1 MSLTKLLKNEKN
13 ISTDLGIF
21 SFVEH
26 IGEGGNS
33 EVFLF
38 KRELP
43 RDVLEDGFK
52 NKVAI
57 KFLKAD
63 VSDSQLPRFK
73 DEFFC
78 VQQIGTHENI
88 AKYYHFDKINVADE
102 SYYIII
108 MKYYESSLNKF
119 ISTLDEDEKNQWLKV
134 LFSSLCDGLKFLH
147 DNNIIHRDIKPQN
160 ILFDTDINK
169 FVITDMGIAKFPET
183 LMRESQTDKS
193 DRLANFSFSP
203 KEQLDS
209 KVKPLPNYD
218 IYSLGQVLHWFITGR
233 TVGGTNRQKISS
245 NDSIQMVKDIDEVI
259 EKCVDD
265 NPNNRFQSI
274 SNIKEFLKNLH
285 EKSQKP
291 KDIWE
296 VIHDF
301 DGIVRKNFTT
311 ISDIAVTEDQ
321 NKISNFFEDFNQISP
336 ERFWLM
342 ELKGGDNPAKPIIRI
357 SEGKYLLWGYIE
369 IEVEK
374 LIVYRNVNQIY
385 KSFFIIITKPN
396 QPFEYTDIKTN
407 SVETS
412 NCTYDC
418 ELGNFWLEKS
428 IYIKND
434 LVKNGYFELANGEVV
449 EAYSDTFP
457 ERVRYYIP
465 YAYMIAPLGTPLSIG
480 DREPSEKLMEKAL
493 TNLTLDISDVRN
505 YENLTRGKF
514 SEDIKNWL

>member
-134 LFSSLCDGLKFLH
+134 LFSSLCNGLKFLH

-160 ILFDTDINK
+160 ILFDTDIN
-169 FVITDMGIAKFPET
+169 PT
-183 LMRESQTDKS
+183 L
-193 DRLANFSFSP
+193 N
-203 KEQLDS
+203 
-209 KVKPLPNYD
+209 
-218 IYSLGQVLHWFITGR
+218 
-233 TVGGTNRQKISS
+233 
-245 NDSIQMVKDIDEVI
+245 
-259 EKCVDD
+259 
-265 NPNNRFQSI
+265 
-274 SNIKEFLKNLH
+274 LK
-285 EKSQKP
+285 
-291 KDIWE
+291 
-296 VIHDF
+296 
-301 DGIVRKNFTT
+301 
-311 ISDIAVTEDQ
+311 
-321 NKISNFFEDFNQISP
+321 
-336 ERFWLM
+336 
-342 ELKGGDNPAKPIIRI
+342 
-357 SEGKYLLWGYIE
+357 
-369 IEVEK
+369 
-374 LIVYRNVNQIY
+374 
-385 KSFFIIITKPN
+385 
-396 QPFEYTDIKTN
+396 
-407 SVETS
+407 
-412 NCTYDC
+412 
-418 ELGNFWLEKS
+418 
-428 IYIKND
+428 
-434 LVKNGYFELANGEVV
+434 
-449 EAYSDTFP
+449 
-457 ERVRYYIP
+457 
-465 YAYMIAPLGTPLSIG
+465 
-480 DREPSEKLMEKAL
+480 
-493 TNLTLDISDVRN
+493 
-505 YENLTRGKF
+505 
-514 SEDIKNWL
+514 